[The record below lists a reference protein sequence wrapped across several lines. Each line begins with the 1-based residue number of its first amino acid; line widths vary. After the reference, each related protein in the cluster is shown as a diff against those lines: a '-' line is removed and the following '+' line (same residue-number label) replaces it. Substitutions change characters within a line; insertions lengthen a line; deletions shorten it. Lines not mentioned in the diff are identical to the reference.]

1 MIIATHRF
9 CIKEAITMW
18 ACACLQLTVSQKL
31 YFFKSLERNR
41 PDVLIIYTIG
51 REGPSRFLF
60 NTISFPSPAEFKLA
74 RSFAG
79 LEILRNWSSFLA
91 LPRTS
96 SVLRFGLGDADLI
109 PLGVFLELFRR
120 GNPFRISLRSRST
133 MHPSCSSS
141 KGRGFPF
148 FTLPPA
154 FAFRSASSCRFF
166 SRAFRLSSWM
176 RNCSFSYQ
184 TNKKRNHYFDR
195 RHGFIFTSRKE
206 RNRFER
212 N

>member
-1 MIIATHRF
+1 
-9 CIKEAITMW
+9 MW
-18 ACACLQLTVSQKL
+18 ACTCLQLTALQKL
-31 YFFKSLERNR
+31 FSSLLNQWKGTEQFN
-41 PDVLIIYTIG
+41 VITIYTIG

-60 NTISFPSPAEFKLA
+60 KTISFPSPVEFKSA

-79 LEILRNWSSFLA
+79 EILRKWSAFLA
-91 LPRTS
+91 LPRIS
-96 SVLRFGLGDADLI
+96 SVLRFGLGDGEFI

-141 KGRGFPF
+141 KGRGFF
-148 FTLPPA
+148 FLTLPPA

-166 SRAFRLSSWM
+166 SRAFRLSSWI

-184 TNKKRNHYFDR
+184 TNK
-195 RHGFIFTSRKE
+195 
-206 RNRFER
+206 
-212 N
+212 